1 VERHQAHFNYWQRT
15 RRGHKK
21 FCKTIKPMTQSILEQ
36 FKLKERAAL
45 IVGGNRGLGLA
56 MARALAEA
64 GADIIIA
71 ARDKVMNEKAAD
83 MIRSE
88 YKVKCKAVTCD
99 VTKENDI
106 EQATRI
112 AIDTFG
118 KIDILINSA
127 GINIRGSI
135 EALDVTDFNLVQ
147 QVNVTGAWLACKHV
161 IPHMKKMRYGRII
174 NVGSIFSVTAM
185 ADRTAYAVSKGAV
198 LQLTRSLAIELAS
211 YGITVNAL
219 LPGPF
224 ATEMNL
230 PIMDDPEK
238 FSAFVSKIPLGRWA
252 EPYEI
257 GGLALYLASN
267 ASSFVTGAGFS
278 IDGGWIA
285 Q

>member
-1 VERHQAHFNYWQRT
+1 MV
-15 RRGHKK
+15 
-21 FCKTIKPMTQSILEQ
+21 QSILEQ
-36 FKLKERAAL
+36 FKLNGRAAL

-56 MARALAEA
+56 MARALAEG
-64 GADIIIA
+64 GADIMIA
-71 ARDKVMNEKAAD
+71 ARDKVINAKAAD

-88 YKVKCKAVTCD
+88 YGVKCNSVTCD
-99 VTKENDI
+99 VTKESDI
-106 EQATRI
+106 EQATTI
-112 AIDTFG
+112 TVDVFG
-118 KIDILINSA
+118 KVDILINSA

-135 EALDVTDFNLVQ
+135 ESLDVADFNLVQ
-147 QVNVTGAWLACKHV
+147 QVNVTGAWLACKHIV
-161 IPHMKKMRYGRII
+161 PHMKKNGYGKII
-174 NVGSIFSVTAM
+174 NVGSIFSLTAIP
-185 ADRTAYAVSKGAV
+185 DRTAYAVSKGAV
-198 LQLTRSLAIELAS
+198 LQLTRSLAIELAN
-211 YGITVNAL
+211 YGINVNAV

-230 PIMDDPEK
+230 PVMDDPEK
-238 FSAFVSKIPLGRWA
+238 FSTFLSKIPIGRWA

>member
-1 VERHQAHFNYWQRT
+1 MV
-15 RRGHKK
+15 
-21 FCKTIKPMTQSILEQ
+21 QSILEQ
-36 FKLKERAAL
+36 FKLNGRAAL

-56 MARALAEA
+56 MARALAEG
-64 GADIIIA
+64 GADIVIA
-71 ARDKVMNEKAAD
+71 ARDKVMNAKAAD

-88 YKVKCKAVTCD
+88 YGVKCNSVTCD
-99 VTKENDI
+99 VTKERDI
-106 EQATRI
+106 EQAI
-112 AIDTFG
+112 AITVDVFG
-118 KIDILINSA
+118 KVDILINSA

-135 EALDVTDFNLVQ
+135 ESLDVADFNLVQ

-161 IPHMKKMRYGRII
+161 VPHMKKNGYGKII
-174 NVGSIFSVTAM
+174 NVGSIFSLTAIP
-185 ADRTAYAVSKGAV
+185 DRTAYAVSKGAV
-198 LQLTRSLAIELAS
+198 LQLTRSLAIELAN
-211 YGITVNAL
+211 YGITVNAV

-230 PIMDDPEK
+230 PVMDDPEK
-238 FSAFVSKIPLGRWA
+238 FSTFVSKIPMGRWA

>member
-1 VERHQAHFNYWQRT
+1 
-15 RRGHKK
+15 
-21 FCKTIKPMTQSILEQ
+21 MTQSILEQ
-36 FKLKERAAL
+36 FKLNERAAL
-45 IVGGNRGLGLA
+45 VVGGNRGLGLA
-56 MARALAEA
+56 MTRALAEA
-64 GADIIIA
+64 GADIVIA

-88 YKVKCKAVTCD
+88 YTVKCKAVSCD
-99 VTKENDI
+99 VTKEEDI

-135 EALDVTDFNLVQ
+135 EALNVTDFNLVQ
-147 QVNVTGAWLACKHV
+147 EVNVTGAWLACKHV
-161 IPHMKKMRYGRII
+161 IPHMKKMRYGKII

-198 LQLTRSLAIELAS
+198 LQLTRSLAIELANH
-211 YGITVNAL
+211 GITVNAL

-252 EPYEI
+252 EPFEI

>member
-1 VERHQAHFNYWQRT
+1 
-15 RRGHKK
+15 
-21 FCKTIKPMTQSILEQ
+21 MSQSILEQ
-36 FKLKERAAL
+36 FKLNGRTAL

-64 GADIIIA
+64 GADIVIA
-71 ARDKVMNEKAAD
+71 ARDTVMNVKAAE
-83 MIRSE
+83 MIQSE
-88 YKVKCKAVTCD
+88 YNVKCKSVTCD
-99 VTKENDI
+99 VANEKDI
-106 EQATRI
+106 EQATVLTL
-112 AIDTFG
+112 DSFG

-127 GINIRGSI
+127 GINIRGNI
-135 EALDVTDFNLVQ
+135 ESLDVADFNLVQ
-147 QVNVTGAWLACKHV
+147 QVNVTGAWLACKYV
-161 IPHMKKMRYGRII
+161 VPHMKKKGYGKII
-174 NVGSIFSVTAM
+174 NIGSIFSLTAIPG
-185 ADRTAYAVSKGAV
+185 RTAYAVSKGAV
-198 LQLTRSLAIELAS
+198 LQLTRSLAIELANS
-211 YGITVNAL
+211 GITVNAI

-238 FSAFVSKIPLGRWA
+238 FSAFLSKIPMGRWA

-278 IDGGWIA
+278 IDGGWNA